1 MSCFFRSQK
10 GGKGAG
16 SWRATS
22 KRKKKR
28 PTRVTRGKQILSRS
42 CIKNIKG
49 DEVSCMPSRTDVAGN
64 TNESRK
70 VVVLEIFG
78 DSFGR
83 LLRRF
88 LESCSWRISLSSVT
102 VVAYNACGGCVRG
115 SSCFQVLSAKRNRW
129 YGSSPVLTVCVAP
142 TPQLLAC
149 WKAKFGAKK

>member
-1 MSCFFRSQK
+1 
-10 GGKGAG
+10 
-16 SWRATS
+16 
-22 KRKKKR
+22 
-28 PTRVTRGKQILSRS
+28 
-42 CIKNIKG
+42 
-49 DEVSCMPSRTDVAGN
+49 
-64 TNESRK
+64 
-70 VVVLEIFG
+70 LEIFG

-149 WKAKFGAKK
+149 WKANLARRNRSGYIMSFEGWKRFVYLPLPPHTSHTPTLQCASQICLPALRWLWFSFRTLRFELWPNVAQVRS